1 MNEELETAQKNMGEI
16 HKLSAE
22 GKKSHT
28 KEQIAYDSIYVHYK
42 SNQNKSRLFDVRMV
56 LTLWWVDAI
65 REHDRRF
72 WSNIQFIELCAG
84 YTGIFSL

>member
-1 MNEELETAQKNMGEI
+1 MKNWKQ
-16 HKLSAE
+16 HRKTWVKFTNLVLR

-42 SNQNKSRLFDVRMV
+42 SNQNKSRLFDVRMG

-65 REHDRRF
+65 REHDRHF